1 MLAAYALYNFI
12 HWFDADDA
20 EIHISSRGF
29 TDNALR
35 PVSHFQQTGNV
46 TRAEGIEVTELH
58 DSIAQA
64 MWDNYQAYIQRGS

>member
-12 HWFDADDA
+12 YCFDANDV
-20 EIHISSRGF
+20 EMCISSRGF
-29 TDNALR
+29 TDNPLR
-35 PVSHFQQTGNV
+35 LVSHFQQTGNV
-46 TRAEGIEVTELH
+46 TRAEGIKVTELH